1 MRRYYP
7 SIDETLDIRKLENGL
22 QVVVVPRKG
31 FQKKLAYFVT
41 DFGSVHTDFSW
52 DGEEHHVSAGIAH
65 FLEHKMFELP
75 DKDVTGLFAE
85 QGASVNAF
93 TSYDMTAYYFSCTHH
108 FEENLRLL
116 LEFVSTPYFPEE
128 SVLRE
133 QGIIDQEIAMSMDAP
148 DSRVFEAML
157 EEMYEKHPVRVP
169 ILGTKETIRQI
180 TPQMLR
186 LCHDAFY
193 TPGNMIL
200 CVVGDV
206 DADAVE
212 HCALEVLGKEERPV
226 GKKLRRWQEAMT
238 AYGDSSG
245 HMEVAMSMFQLG
257 YKCECA
263 PNGVE
268 AIRQEIVADLAAE
281 ALFGE
286 SSALY
291 LDLYEKGWIDA
302 SFGGGFESVDGCAML
317 TCGGDSDVPE
327 KVRSAVEQRVE
338 TLVKEGVPEADFL
351 RMKRSALGRRMRD
364 LDSFDSTAFRI
375 CAYYFA
381 GFDYFDFPAIYEQVS
396 QQEIQKFLQ
405 QVVRKERGTLSVIY
419 PLAEK

>member
-7 SIDETLDIRKLENGL
+7 AIDETLDIRKLENGL

-41 DFGSVHTDFSW
+41 DFGSIHTDFSL
-52 DGEEHHVSAGIAH
+52 DGQEHHVSAGIAH

-75 DKDVTGLFAE
+75 DKDVSGLFAE
-85 QGASVNAF
+85 QGANVNAF
-93 TSYDMTAYYFSCTHH
+93 TSYDMTAYYFSCTCN
-108 FEENLRLL
+108 FQENLRLL

-148 DSRVFEAML
+148 EHRVFEAML
-157 EEMYEKHPVRVP
+157 EKMYEKHPIRVP
-169 ILGTKETIRQI
+169 ILGTQESIRQI

-212 HCALEVLGKEERPV
+212 RCALEVLGSEKRPV
-226 GKKLRRWQEAMT
+226 GKKLRRWQEPMVAH
-238 AYGDSSG
+238 GDSKG
-245 HMEVAMSMFQLG
+245 QMEVAMPTFQLG

-268 AIRQEIVADLAAE
+268 TIRQEIVADLAAE

-338 TLVKEGVPEADFL
+338 TLVKEGIPEADFL